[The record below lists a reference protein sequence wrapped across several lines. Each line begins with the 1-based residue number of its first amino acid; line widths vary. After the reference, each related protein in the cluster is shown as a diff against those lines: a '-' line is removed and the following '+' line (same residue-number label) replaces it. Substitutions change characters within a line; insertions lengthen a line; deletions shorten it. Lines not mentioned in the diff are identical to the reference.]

1 MVASLIQTA
10 NTNTRTHLLHCSLRL
25 CVFNAVFVFVLYV
38 RSSSERRCCWCCY
51 STQCLFVCS
60 FLFVIVIWIHV
71 LKAPRNDVALCNHQ
85 VLARYSN
92 DSKLIFVKMPLFEM
106 YLVSRSFIVQNLLML
121 MFFSIANAVRRLSLQ
136 TMWEQVRWLDIDSGM
151 LFMIITVNNCIFR
164 ALCWSSRCN
173 ETNDR
178 WFFSYHV
185 KRLQINATKIF

>member
-1 MVASLIQTA
+1 MNGCSINLVIHWYRTIQLRKNSSWLLRSSKQQTA

-38 RSSSERRCCWCCY
+38 HSSSERRCCWCCY

-106 YLVSRSFIVQNLLML
+106 HLVSRSFIVQNLLMV

-136 TMWEQVRWLDIDSGM
+136 TMWEQVR
-151 LFMIITVNNCIFR
+151 
-164 ALCWSSRCN
+164 
-173 ETNDR
+173 
-178 WFFSYHV
+178 
-185 KRLQINATKIF
+185 